1 MSMRV
6 RLIIAAL
13 TGAVV
18 GLVALAF
25 IQARQL
31 RAARLFL
38 EAAAAPV
45 PEIPGA
51 TNQRPLRLRLH
62 SLPPIH
68 LRTEVRPLDWR
79 SIESPDYPTYIANLR
94 EIGCPEETIRDIIL
108 ADVNKLY
115 AARRRALSS
124 PQPDWTFWMHPD
136 EIPEND
142 ATAKAEQAFQEQRE
156 ALELERKKLIHAL
169 LGDSS
174 IQAEFAEEVEEAT
187 QDRDLRFLSPEKR
200 QSMAEATTQWRRA
213 HEAAAQSSDEAEAFR
228 LHQAADKALEDAV
241 GKVLTPQEREEYEL
255 RSSPLANELRDRLRG
270 FGASREEFEQLFK
283 LEREFMENQAKL
295 RDSQTSGADPQAL
308 EKLEASAM
316 EQETRIRELFGDK
329 RYAEFERSSDP
340 DYQTLFSLAKDH
352 AMPTDLAN
360 QVWSMRSEVQT
371 QTARI
376 RENPLLSAE
385 QKMRALDAIRL
396 ETQAAIIDV
405 LGEPL
410 LDDYRRQGGGWI
422 GELTDPTDLGEP
434 VLEMIL
440 PPIPGAST
448 EVAPEVPSLPI
459 P

>member
-1 MSMRV
+1 MRV

-31 RAARLFL
+31 RAVRLLL
-38 EAAAAPV
+38 EAAATPV
-45 PEIPGA
+45 TEIPGA

-124 PQPDWTFWMHPD
+124 PQLDWKFWLHPD
-136 EIPEND
+136 EVPEND
-142 ATAKAEQAFQEQRE
+142 ASAKAEQVFQEQRD
-156 ALELERKKLIHAL
+156 ALELERKRLIHTL
-169 LGDSS
+169 LGESS
-174 IQAEFAEEVEEAT
+174 IQAEFAEEVEEAM

-213 HEAAAQSSDEAEAFR
+213 HEVAAQSTDEAESLR

-241 GKVLTPQEREEYEL
+241 GKVLTSQEREEYEL

-283 LEREFMENQAKL
+283 IEREFVETQSRL
-295 RDSQTSGADPQAL
+295 RDLQASGTDPQAL
-308 EKLEASAM
+308 EKQEAAAI
-316 EQETRIRELFGDK
+316 EQEARIRELLGDK
-329 RYAEFERSSDP
+329 RYTDFERSNDP
-340 DYQTLFSLAKDH
+340 DYQTLFSLTKDH

-360 QVWSMRSEVQT
+360 QVWSMRGEVET
-371 QTARI
+371 QATRI
-376 RENPLLSAE
+376 RENPLLTAE

-410 LDDYRRQGGGWI
+410 LDDYQRQGGGWI
-422 GELTDPTDLGEP
+422 GELTDPADLGETG
-434 VLEMIL
+434 EEIFL
-440 PPIPGAST
+440 PPLPAVS
-448 EVAPEVPSLPI
+448 PELEPEIRTLPT

>member
-1 MSMRV
+1 MRV

-31 RAARLFL
+31 RAARLL
-38 EAAAAPV
+38 WEAAAAPS

-68 LRTEVRPLDWR
+68 LRTEVRSLDWR
-79 SIESPDYPTYIANLR
+79 SIESSDYPTYIANLR

-115 AARRRALSS
+115 AARRRALSG
-124 PQPDWTFWMHPD
+124 PQPDWTFWKHAD
-136 EIPEND
+136 EIPEDD
-142 ATAKAEQAFQEQRE
+142 AVAKAELAFQEQRE
-156 ALELERKKLIHAL
+156 ALETERKKLIHAL
-169 LGDSS
+169 LGESS

-200 QSMAEATTQWRRA
+200 QSMAEATTRWRRA
-213 HEAAAQSSDEAEAFR
+213 HEAAAQTTDEAESLR
-228 LHQAADKALEDAV
+228 LHQAADKALEEAV

-283 LEREFMENQAKL
+283 IEREFLQTQAEL
-295 RDSQTSGADPQAL
+295 REQQASGADPQAL
-308 EKLEASAM
+308 EKQEAAAI
-316 EQETRIRELFGDK
+316 EQETRIRELLGDK
-329 RYAEFERSSDP
+329 RYPDFERSNDP
-340 DYQTLFSLAKDH
+340 DYQTLFSLTKDH
-352 AMPTDLAN
+352 SMPTDLAN
-360 QVWSMRSEVQT
+360 QVWTMRREVET

-376 RENPLLSAE
+376 RENPLLNAE
-385 QKMRALDAIRL
+385 QKARALDAIRV

-410 LDDYRRQGGGWI
+410 LDDYQRQGGGWI
-422 GELTDPTDLGEP
+422 GDLTDSTDLGETGQ
-434 VLEMIL
+434 EIFL
-440 PPIPGAST
+440 PPIPGASPN
-448 EVAPEVPSLPI
+448 ADPDLRSLPS

>member
-1 MSMRV
+1 MRV

-31 RAARLFL
+31 RAARLL
-38 EAAAAPV
+38 WEAAAAPS

-68 LRTEVRPLDWR
+68 LRTEVRSLDWR
-79 SIESPDYPTYIANLR
+79 SIESSDYPTYIANLR

-115 AARRRALSS
+115 AARRRALSG
-124 PQPDWTFWMHPD
+124 PQPDWTFWRHAD
-136 EIPEND
+136 EIPEDD
-142 ATAKAEQAFQEQRE
+142 AVAKAELAFQEQRE
-156 ALELERKKLIHAL
+156 ALEAERKKLIHAL
-169 LGDSS
+169 LGESS

-187 QDRDLRFLSPEKR
+187 QDRDLRFLSSEKR
-200 QSMAEATTQWRRA
+200 QSMAEATTRWRRA
-213 HEAAAQSSDEAEAFR
+213 HEAAAQTTDEAESLR
-228 LHQAADKALEDAV
+228 LHQAADKALEEAV

-283 LEREFMENQAKL
+283 IEREYLQTQAEL
-295 RDSQTSGADPQAL
+295 RDLQTSGADPQAL
-308 EKLEASAM
+308 EKQEAAAI
-316 EQETRIRELFGDK
+316 EQEARIRELLGDK
-329 RYAEFERSSDP
+329 RYPDFERSSDP
-340 DYQTLFSLAKDH
+340 DYQTLFSLTKDH

-360 QVWSMRSEVQT
+360 QVWTMRREVET

-376 RENPLLSAE
+376 RENPLLNAE
-385 QKMRALDAIRL
+385 QKVRALDAIRV

-410 LDDYRRQGGGWI
+410 LDDYQRQGGGWI
-422 GELTDPTDLGEP
+422 GDLTDPADLGETGQD
-434 VLEMIL
+434 IFL
-440 PPIPGAST
+440 PPIPGAGPNVDSELRT
-448 EVAPEVPSLPI
+448 LPT